1 MSRGAGRGSHRPET
15 VRPLGSRSETEATL
29 ATGKLTCDLEHDRPR
44 TAVLRVEI
52 KSTRASKPGHPMVRE
67 AILCA
72 AHARQLR
79 EMGLEIV
86 KA

>member
-1 MSRGAGRGSHRPET
+1 
-15 VRPLGSRSETEATL
+15 
-29 ATGKLTCDLEHDRPR
+29 
-44 TAVLRVEI
+44 VEI